1 MGETRLS
8 SCSGDG
14 RAQTGTSTLG
24 SALCRTALRARGQAG
39 FSLGRPSPSP
49 SPARGLACR
58 RCSVNTRGS
67 AVNGPPEMDTGATG
81 APRPSLLPAG
91 PAVYAPLGG
100 GGGDADHHDGGVG
113 QDLLQVLVVLA
124 LVQAVA
130 QLLGARGRRGEARGS
145 GSSGTSQA
153 PALARPLPGL
163 HAGCSPRLP
172 PAPRLH
178 CPQLSSVCP
187 GLADPEM
194 APLPASTKTA
204 GLTTPLPAGRSLP
217 PLFSAPGLGAAS
229 AGVPAST
236 CLSFPWWLSL
246 KTRASEARG
255 DPTPSTSPPHSH
267 SFPERSGATGISGSL
282 SPIPILPPAES

>member
-49 SPARGLACR
+49 SPARGLARR

-163 HAGCSPRLP
+163 HAGRSPPPPPSSTASLP
-172 PAPRLH
+172 
-178 CPQLSSVCP
+178 
-187 GLADPEM
+187 
-194 APLPASTKTA
+194 TA
-204 GLTTPLPAGRSLP
+204 QQRVPWAGR
-217 PLFSAPGLGAAS
+217 PGNGPAA
-229 AGVPAST
+229 
-236 CLSFPWWLSL
+236 
-246 KTRASEARG
+246 RI
-255 DPTPSTSPPHSH
+255 H
-267 SFPERSGATGISGSL
+267 
-282 SPIPILPPAES
+282 

>member
-1 MGETRLS
+1 M
-8 SCSGDG
+8 
-14 RAQTGTSTLG
+14 TLTTMMV
-24 SALCRTALRARGQAG
+24 ALVRICCR
-39 FSLGRPSPSP
+39 FSLFLHLSRLLPSSWGREAGEGRPGAQGALEPLRPLLSP
-49 SPARGLACR
+49 GLFQVCMR
-58 RCSVNTRGS
+58 
-67 AVNGPPEMDTGATG
+67 G
-81 APRPSLLPAG
+81 AP
-91 PAVYAPLGG
+91 
-100 GGGDADHHDGGVG
+100 
-113 QDLLQVLVVLA
+113 
-124 LVQAVA
+124 
-130 QLLGARGRRGEARGS
+130 
-145 GSSGTSQA
+145 
-153 PALARPLPGL
+153 
-163 HAGCSPRLP
+163 PRLP

-217 PLFSAPGLGAAS
+217 PLFSVPGLGAAS